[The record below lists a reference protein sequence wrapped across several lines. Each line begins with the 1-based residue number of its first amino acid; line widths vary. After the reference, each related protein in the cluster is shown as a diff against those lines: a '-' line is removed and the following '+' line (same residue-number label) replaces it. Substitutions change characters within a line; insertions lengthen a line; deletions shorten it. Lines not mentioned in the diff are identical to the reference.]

1 MFRIIT
7 REYMVSFSKIKKITG
22 ACLLGGLVISVV
34 MFSTS
39 CKHGGDYIKQTKT
52 LDSLTSLVHKADS
65 TLTVVDT
72 ATIKKCANHVMESL
86 QLIKMAHKDSMSKGA
101 AEIFRNFSS
110 VRWQLETFMGRR
122 AVMMIEMRKSVDQLT
137 HLSHDLKLDLI
148 KADSVPIY
156 YGAEVKKATLLIESE
171 KIGVQTLNAQLPL
184 YYLIA
189 PQADSLIAL
198 VKAHKEI

>member
-1 MFRIIT
+1 
-7 REYMVSFSKIKKITG
+7 MVSFSKIKKIAGT
-22 ACLLGGLVISVV
+22 CILGGFTMSVV
-34 MFSTS
+34 IFSTS
-39 CKHGGDYIKQTKT
+39 CKHGADYIKQTKT

-72 ATIKKCANHVMESL
+72 VTIKKCADHVMVSL

-122 AVMMIEMRKSVDQLT
+122 NVMMIEMRKSMDQLT

-156 YGAEVKKATLLIESE
+156 YGAEAKKATLLIESE
-171 KIGVQTLNAQLPL
+171 KIGIQTLNTQLPL

-189 PQADSLIAL
+189 PQADSLISL

>member
-110 VRWQLETFMGRR
+110 VRWQLETFMGGR
-122 AVMMIEMRKSVDQLT
+122 AVMLVKMRKSVDQLT

-198 VKAHKEI
+198 VK